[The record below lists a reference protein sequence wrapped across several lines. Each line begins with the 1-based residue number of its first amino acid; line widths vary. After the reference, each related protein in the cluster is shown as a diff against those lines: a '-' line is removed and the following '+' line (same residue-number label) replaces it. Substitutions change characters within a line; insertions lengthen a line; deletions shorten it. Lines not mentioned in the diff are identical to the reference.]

1 MRKYLKRPKV
11 GLEVELFTLDNTGNP
26 VPAVDRLI
34 KNCPVQKRQYA
45 IQREYAKHLL
55 EIGAFPTI
63 QVRNLALSFLENLEA
78 VAETAEE
85 MDLLLYPLGTYPGK
99 FTSEVRRDYPYV
111 AKEKV
116 LGEPFKNI
124 APKVAGFHFHY
135 GLPRGVLNRS
145 TYELRMTKNSQAR
158 EAFLSAYN
166 FLIAADPALT
176 TFMQSSPFF
185 EGKLLG
191 KDSRTLLYRDMKSK
205 VNDEIIR
212 GIYREERTFGR
223 IPRYANT
230 AADLNFLVEKRR
242 SSWEALMKDAGMS
255 YEKISHRKKPLD
267 LYWGPVRINKLGTL
281 EQRGMDMNEPKYVV
295 GISILLRHILRQI
308 NRMDLKVKASDVGAY
323 HPFKLEGDTI
333 HIAPFSKVKNDLQ
346 YKSALDGLEDKE
358 ILNYCRSFYRLS
370 KKFIEHDRGLVLKS
384 IKNMLKTKRTKSDMV
399 IRAAKRKGYS
409 GDSELPQEVS
419 AEIAIKYSKKFI
431 TEIEKTKSDIKNI
444 SLDD

>member
-242 SSWEALMKDAGMS
+242 S
-255 YEKISHRKKPLD
+255 
-267 LYWGPVRINKLGTL
+267 
-281 EQRGMDMNEPKYVV
+281 
-295 GISILLRHILRQI
+295 
-308 NRMDLKVKASDVGAY
+308 
-323 HPFKLEGDTI
+323 
-333 HIAPFSKVKNDLQ
+333 
-346 YKSALDGLEDKE
+346 
-358 ILNYCRSFYRLS
+358 
-370 KKFIEHDRGLVLKS
+370 
-384 IKNMLKTKRTKSDMV
+384 
-399 IRAAKRKGYS
+399 
-409 GDSELPQEVS
+409 
-419 AEIAIKYSKKFI
+419 
-431 TEIEKTKSDIKNI
+431 
-444 SLDD
+444 